1 MFSPKRSYLY
11 LAHVAWAGNRYTGVS
26 YNAAVSSR
34 HGPFVHLRRNKSVP
48 NHLSTRLPSEV
59 GVAYTAHDDGFMEK
73 KTRAVRGNR
82 RGRLCGSSK
91 MIRARNGTAVLL
103 L

>member
-1 MFSPKRSYLY
+1 MPKRVYARHTL
-11 LAHVAWAGNRYTGVS
+11 WAGDSYTGVS
-26 YNAAVSSR
+26 YNAVVPSR
-34 HGPFVHLRRNKSVP
+34 HGPFVHLRCNKSVP

-73 KTRAVRGNR
+73 KTRPARGTR